1 MPVTA
6 PPAATARLL
15 ASQGG
20 PGGETAEL
28 GTASGAAAERN
39 RWAQVIS
46 PHKTFTS
53 RPQGLVLTKNCLNVG
68 LSSQETEDKAA
79 DEKLG
84 LLTALS
90 EGI

>member
-28 GTASGAAAERN
+28 GTALGAAAERN

-53 RPQGLVLTKNCLNVG
+53 QPQGLVLTKSCLNVG
-68 LSSQETEDKAA
+68 LSGQETEDKAA